1 MAQNS
6 IMEGGH
12 AKLDEIG
19 SAKHKYTAD
28 IISVTGF
35 KSQTGHE
42 QFMGSECSQNPDT
55 KHLKKL

>member
-1 MAQNS
+1 
-6 IMEGGH
+6 MEGGH

-42 QFMGSECSQNPDT
+42 QVMGSECS
-55 KHLKKL
+55 